1 MELSFCDLRAK
12 EVINVCDGRRL
23 GNIIDLIIDCHCAQV
38 VGIVVPYDRTFF
50 SFFKSCQDIFIPWN
64 RICKIGRD
72 VILVEL
78 TPINMPI
85 GCNAQTCST
94 PVQNINSVEYQEAK
108 PQNKN
113 SKNNQ
118 QNANYNVT

>member
-23 GNIIDLIIDCHCAQV
+23 GNIIDLIIDCRCASV
-38 VGIVVPYDRTFF
+38 TGIVVPYDKGFF
-50 SFFKSCQDIFIPWN
+50 HFFKSNQDIFIPWN

-78 TPINMPI
+78 NPSNMPI
-85 GCNAQTCST
+85 ACSAPIGFETLSKTPDALYPNGFESIGAQSLST
-94 PVQNINSVEYQEAK
+94 SSEQN
-108 PQNKN
+108 
-113 SKNNQ
+113 
-118 QNANYNVT
+118 NVK